1 MGVKAWCARLN
12 ERMPYVKFLGFSFWV
27 AWFGVAYGSSV
38 WIQPTSDTSSAI
50 SVMFNASTIAHMVM
64 LVLAA
69 TLSRRIGGFVRS
81 WPVIFGSGLVAVL
94 GCVLVIASAPIYF
107 PSWSM
112 FICGSILTGIGT
124 AGLSLNA
131 GLLLCSVRPN
141 EALRSILLAEMVAAL
156 LQFLV
161 LGLPPSAAL
170 VVFVALPLLSSAC
183 FFLGTTSAAP
193 RATLESSR
201 LEPNAVFA
209 LFLMVVFVLSM
220 TANLGKGI
228 YNELEGPL
236 KLASDSSITNLV
248 VIICIAG
255 IAIASTMSRKPLN
268 FGHWF
273 YPMVVVIVS
282 SLLITYLFPDGG
294 SIGLVVSGAAYQIFD
309 MIMWYVFSYVV
320 YQSKVSAVFV
330 VAAGRAVIAAGVAAG
345 NLLGYVCVSS
355 SESGSMLTA
364 GIYIAL
370 FVGSMLTF
378 LVFPERQIDRLLM
391 PIPDEDEQIAPDHG
405 EEAEKEATATA
416 ELAAPTANATTAANA
431 ASLGESAQ
439 GRVSAA
445 GTTPQPA
452 APQPA
457 LASGKPSSS
466 MPPQPVVIDV
476 WAHAVE
482 QLSDEC
488 GLTEREREVFA
499 LLSRGRGSQSISDAL
514 TISLYTTRAHTRN
527 IYTKLDVHSRQE
539 LIDRVDEQ
547 ATGRN

>member
-1 MGVKAWCARLN
+1 MSVVAWCARLN

-50 SVMFNASTIAHMVM
+50 SVMFNVSTAAHMVM
-64 LVLAA
+64 LVIAA
-69 TLSRRIGGFVRS
+69 AFSRRIGNFVRS
-81 WPVIFGSGLVAVL
+81 WPVIFGSGIIAVL
-94 GCVLVIASAPIYF
+94 GCILVVASAPIYF

-112 FICGSILTGIGT
+112 FVCGSALTGIGT

-131 GLLLCSVRPN
+131 GLLLCAVRPH
-141 EALRSILLAEMVAAL
+141 EALRSILLAEIVAAL
-156 LQFLV
+156 LQFMV
-161 LGLPPSAAL
+161 LGLPASVAL
-170 VVFVALPLLSSAC
+170 VVFIVLPLLSSAC
-183 FFLGTTSAAP
+183 FFLGTTSTAP
-193 RATLESSR
+193 RATLESNR
-201 LEPNAVFA
+201 LSPSAMFA
-209 LFLMVVFVLSM
+209 LFLVVVFVLSV

-236 KLASDSSITNLV
+236 KLADDSSVVNLV
-248 VIICIAG
+248 VIICTAG
-255 IAIASTMSRKPLN
+255 IAIVSAMSRKPLN

-282 SLLITYLFPDGG
+282 SLLITYLFPEG
-294 SIGLVVSGAAYQIFD
+294 SSVGMVVSGAAYQIFD

-330 VAAGRAVIAAGVAAG
+330 VAAGRAVIAAGVTAG
-345 NLLGYVCVSS
+345 NLLGYACVSS
-355 SESGSMLTA
+355 GESGGMLTA
-364 GIYIAL
+364 GIYVAL

-391 PIPDEDEQIAPDHG
+391 PIPDEDAQLASLVEG
-405 EEAEKEATATA
+405 EEPAAGAVARAATRAAT
-416 ELAAPTANATTAANA
+416 EDMPGAAAGAVSATSQVSPDQSALSQA
-431 ASLGESAQ
+431 GSAQ
-439 GRVSAA
+439 ESPAEEKLA
-445 GTTPQPA
+445 HA

-457 LASGKPSSS
+457 
-466 MPPQPVVIDV
+466 VVDV
-476 WAHAVE
+476 WTRAVE

-539 LIDRVDEQ
+539 LIDRVD
-547 ATGRN
+547 AHAKA